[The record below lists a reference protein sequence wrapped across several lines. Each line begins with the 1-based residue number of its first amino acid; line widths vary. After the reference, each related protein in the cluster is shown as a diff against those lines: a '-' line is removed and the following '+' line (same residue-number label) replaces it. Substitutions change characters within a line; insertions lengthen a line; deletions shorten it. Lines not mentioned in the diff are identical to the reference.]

1 MAEKKKQ
8 SKTARPSTGST
19 KKDQIPASLVKKVTT
34 ISDSTKTLSK
44 EIKVMTK
51 IFADNQ
57 KVLVSMKTMIDN
69 LTNALEQI
77 QKQTKQINILE
88 EDTQK
93 LYSGLNQVRSQSDIV
108 VKLNQQTLRLQDQI
122 HKIEEAQ
129 KASPETE
136 KLSKQVSESIDS
148 AKNNSQMIIK
158 IAQRVDEI
166 RDELH
171 QVAAKAESGASVI
184 KEINGLKQN
193 IDTISIKT
201 AKVSEENIATL
212 KQELT
217 KLGEKADSV
226 SELSSEISL
235 IKKEIDSLS
244 KNAGN
249 IGSLG
254 GVIEGLEKQFQT
266 ISAKVDSLSSLNGKL
281 QSVESEI
288 LTLTKRADST
298 AFFGEGLKEVQTE
311 VSGFKESVFNRTNT
325 IDQKISTLSDMVKRS
340 DAAAAEFHNKT
351 DKVFQELNS
360 LRDVTSKTSSD
371 SSKEMM
377 ALLKLSEYQSNIR
390 MNSESKYGEIK
401 DLENMAENT
410 ASIVNLF
417 DKLSIEAQEKMPLP
431 QEVRQWAISKILDSA
446 DRWEIRF
453 SDVFS
458 ILSNKLGKEMLKQNI
473 RLQQVRDIYG
483 IRAVDE
489 LRQELNIS

>member
-1 MAEKKKQ
+1 MAEKTKQ
-8 SKTARPSTGST
+8 GKTRSSTGTT

-34 ISDSTKTLSK
+34 ISDSTKTLAK

-57 KVLVSMKTMIDN
+57 KVLVSMKNMIDN
-69 LTNALEQI
+69 LTDALEQI

-88 EDTQK
+88 EDAQK

-108 VKLNQQTLRLQDQI
+108 VKLNQQTLKLQDQI

-129 KASPETE
+129 RTSPETE
-136 KLSKQVSESIDS
+136 KLSKQVSDSMDSI
-148 AKNNSQMIIK
+148 KNNSQMIIK
-158 IAQRVDEI
+158 IAQRIDEI
-166 RDELH
+166 RDELR
-171 QVAAKAESGASVI
+171 QVAAKAESGSSVI

-193 IDTISIKT
+193 IDAILTKAEKI
-201 AKVSEENIATL
+201 SEENIAAL

-217 KLGEKADSV
+217 KIGEKANSI
-226 SELSSEISL
+226 SSLSSEISL

-244 KNAGN
+244 KNSGN
-249 IGSLG
+249 FDSLG
-254 GVIEGLEKQFQT
+254 GVIEGLEKQFQS
-266 ISAKVDSLSSLNGKL
+266 ISSKVDSLSSLNGKL
-281 QSVESEI
+281 QNVESEI
-288 LTLTKRADST
+288 STLTKRADST
-298 AFFGEGLKEVQTE
+298 AFFGEGLKEVQAE
-311 VSGFKESVFNRTNT
+311 VSSFKESTFNRTNT
-325 IDQKISTLSDMVKRS
+325 IDQKISTLSDMIKRS
-340 DAAAAEFHNKT
+340 DAAATEFHKKT
-351 DKVFQELNS
+351 DKVFQELHS

-410 ASIVNLF
+410 ANIVNLF
-417 DKLSIEAQEKMPLP
+417 DRISIEAQEKMPLP
-431 QEVRQWAISKILDSA
+431 QEVRQWAVSKILDSA

-458 ILSNKLGKEMLKQNI
+458 ILSNKLGKEMLKENI